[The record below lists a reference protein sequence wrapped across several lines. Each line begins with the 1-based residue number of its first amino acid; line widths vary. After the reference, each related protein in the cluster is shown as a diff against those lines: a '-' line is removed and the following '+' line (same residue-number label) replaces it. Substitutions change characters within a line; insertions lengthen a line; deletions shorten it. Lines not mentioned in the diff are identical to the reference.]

1 MKKILNLVIVSVV
14 FFLSSFFKVSFGV
27 GSFKFFFTGLN
38 FLAPAVGFLMQSTLG
53 LFILPFLWIF
63 KFSHCVTF
71 GLPTLI
77 AGFCWFVFEKKVRP
91 ESFNFVQDRLL
102 PRFVLSVVDM
112 SCEALAKR
120 EGYGPRIIALADF
133 ILRFL
138 LPLTAILIF
147 VLNPASSDAFLYS
160 FYWFIPVLIY
170 LVQRFGKLS
179 CNNNNCSLFC
189 FSLSVSFVSHAV
201 GSIIWLYMIPMTS
214 AQWILLIP
222 VVFFERLVFA
232 AGSMLIYLGLK
243 KLNFNFN
250 LFVFKEKKFCSFLSS
265 RS

>member
-14 FFLSSFFKVSFGV
+14 FLLSSLFKVSFGL

-38 FLAPAVGFLMQSTLG
+38 FVAPVVSFLAQSSFG

-77 AGFCWFVFEKKVRP
+77 AGLCWFVYDARMISSFEKKVRP
-91 ESFNFVQDRLL
+91 DLV
-102 PRFVLSVVDM
+102 
-112 SCEALAKR
+112 
-120 EGYGPRIIALADF
+120 EGYEPKRIAFLDF

-138 LPLTAILIF
+138 LPLAAILIF
-147 VLNPASSDAFLYS
+147 VSNPASSQAFLYS

-170 LVQRFGKLS
+170 LAQRFGKL
-179 CNNNNCSLFC
+179 NYVFY

-201 GSIIWLYMIPMTS
+201 GSVIWLYMIPMTS
-214 AQWILLIP
+214 AQWISLIP
-222 VVFFERLVFA
+222 VVFFERLIFA
-232 AGSMLIYLGLK
+232 VGSMFIYLGLK

-250 LFVFKEKKFCSFLSS
+250 FLRYINSGTEKL
-265 RS
+265 